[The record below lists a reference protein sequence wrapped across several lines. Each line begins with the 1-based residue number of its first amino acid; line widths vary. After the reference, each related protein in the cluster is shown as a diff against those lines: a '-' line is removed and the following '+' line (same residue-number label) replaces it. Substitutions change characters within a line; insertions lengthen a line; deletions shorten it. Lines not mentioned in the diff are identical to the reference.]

1 MFNLLCAESPEC
13 SRIDQKISL
22 FFGLFG
28 RKRTIDQNSLVYFG
42 QSRALPFAT
51 SDSTATQHRPKT
63 TPIRHCRDSLATVSH
78 RCCTGNIKTSP
89 VSPVR
94 QWRTKSLACTI
105 HSLQARLCP
114 LSGETIPVPIPTW
127 LISLRLSMLL
137 WGLPPADSTSPCAA
151 AWDCWGRTAQSASGA
166 PSNSAGSRS
175 DSR

>member
-94 QWRTKSLACTI
+94 QWRTKKPRLHNSFTASEALSAKRGNDTRPYTHLAYF
-105 HSLQARLCP
+105 
-114 LSGETIPVPIPTW
+114 
-127 LISLRLSMLL
+127 
-137 WGLPPADSTSPCAA
+137 PAAFNAALGPATS
-151 AWDCWGRTAQSASGA
+151 R
-166 PSNSAGSRS
+166 
-175 DSR
+175 